1 MFSLFELCL
10 GPCQQLEEGEDDTT
24 LVVSEFCQEF
34 SQSGSPLLTMV
45 SLSAP
50 AIDCPF
56 TGEFDYSYKTN
67 TNTGINLIVPQE
79 SQD

>member
-1 MFSLFELCL
+1 M
-10 GPCQQLEEGEDDTT
+10 
-24 LVVSEFCQEF
+24 VVSEFCQEF

-56 TGEFDYSYKTN
+56 TGEFDYTYKKN
-67 TNTGINLIVPQE
+67 TNTGMYILLICLLPQYFC
-79 SQD
+79 

>member
-1 MFSLFELCL
+1 MFSLFHLCL

-24 LVVSEFCQEF
+24 IVVSEFCQEF

-56 TGEFDYSYKTN
+56 TGEFDYTYKKN
-67 TNTGINLIVPQE
+67 TNTGNCMFC
-79 SQD
+79 